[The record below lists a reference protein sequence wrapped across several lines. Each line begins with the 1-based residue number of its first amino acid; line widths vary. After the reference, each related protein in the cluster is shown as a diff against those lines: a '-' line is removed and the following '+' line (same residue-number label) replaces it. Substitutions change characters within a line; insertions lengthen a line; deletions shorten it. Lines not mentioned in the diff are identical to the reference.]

1 MEHKGL
7 RPLINPGFFRQSHA
21 ASRAAQKT
29 ILSPARREAI
39 SMGAGAF
46 CTPGSSALAGFLP
59 WDTGLCCPC
68 AAHHSP
74 RRQLPAEHGFL
85 PAIVHGRGKTPF
97 SFAPF
102 SPALRPPGVSRPSR
116 SVAPASFFSA
126 HAASLIFF
134 RRKAGPLRSAPSP
147 ALLSAPFLRKHEHL
161 RHESPCLRAGPPKER
176 QSRLLPQTA
185 LEQPVF
191 HRVQQR
197 DPVL

>member
-46 CTPGSSALAGFLP
+46 CTPGSSALAGFRP

-68 AAHHSP
+68 ATRHSP
-74 RRQLPAEHGFL
+74 RRQLSAEHGFL

-97 SFAPF
+97 SFALF
-102 SPALRPPGVSRPSR
+102 SPALRPPGCVPVLAQRRTGILFLRPCPVSHLLPAQSRPAKVCAVPGPFIRALSSQAR
-116 SVAPASFFSA
+116 TPAA
-126 HAASLIFF
+126 
-134 RRKAGPLRSAPSP
+134 
-147 ALLSAPFLRKHEHL
+147 
-161 RHESPCLRAGPPKER
+161 
-176 QSRLLPQTA
+176 
-185 LEQPVF
+185 
-191 HRVQQR
+191 
-197 DPVL
+197 